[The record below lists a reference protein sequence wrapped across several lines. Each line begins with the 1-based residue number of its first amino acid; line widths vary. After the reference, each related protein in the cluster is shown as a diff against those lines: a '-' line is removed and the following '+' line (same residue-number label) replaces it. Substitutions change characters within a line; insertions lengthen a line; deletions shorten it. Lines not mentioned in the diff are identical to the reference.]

1 MLDYLGERKI
11 RADILKAAH
20 HGSKGATS
28 EQFLQKIS
36 SRIALISCGIGNRY
50 GHPAPE
56 TINRLKNAGMVIL
69 DTRKDGQ
76 ISVTTDGR
84 GEYLVH
90 TFY

>member
-1 MLDYLGERKI
+1 MLEYLGEKRI
-11 RADILKAAH
+11 STDILKAAH
-20 HGSKGATS
+20 HGSKGATT
-28 EQFLQKIS
+28 EQFLQKVS
-36 SRIALISCGIGNRY
+36 SRIALISCGTGNRY

-56 TINRLKNAGMVIL
+56 TISRIREAGMDIL